1 MTKIKELSDMVD
13 EIERMVGIYK
23 RVENNDPTGGQVV
36 REVYSQYINLV
47 IEQTDFNFAQ
57 YINLVIEQTD
67 FNFAEKSDLRHY
79 WRDLIKKD
87 TGGRG

>member
-1 MTKIKELSDMVD
+1 MTKEIKELSDIVD

-36 REVYSQYINLV
+36 RKVYSQYV
-47 IEQTDFNFAQ
+47 D
-57 YINLVIEQTD
+57 LVIEQTD

-79 WRDLIKKD
+79 WRGLIKKD